1 MDENKAEGR
10 NDCFEEDG
18 SKENRIGTND
28 GNDNGYEGD
37 DDDNDV
43 GGEERRRRRL
53 IFRVLS
59 LIYRSTIYRRNSE

>member
-1 MDENKAEGR
+1 MDEAEGW

-43 GGEERRRRRL
+43 GGEERRRL

>member
-43 GGEERRRRRL
+43 GGWWRGKEKEAAD
-53 IFRVLS
+53 IPCP
-59 LIYRSTIYRRNSE
+59 